1 MIKQLEEKM
10 MELNAK
16 LPALPEGLKAFIA
29 NILWI
34 ITIISIVLNILAILA
49 ICGIGTVGGLITLG
63 TGHGLLTIKLILTIL
78 AGVIGMGITVVLE
91 ITAVKPLKDKQYRGW
106 AIAFLVVWLQFLFSV
121 ISHIFFK
128 PVYLIWTVIW
138 TAISLYLLMQVRE
151 YFVN

>member
-1 MIKQLEEKM
+1 MKQLEEKM

-78 AGVIGMGITVVLE
+78 AGVIGMGITVVLRL
-91 ITAVKPLKDKQYRGW
+91 P
-106 AIAFLVVWLQFLFSV
+106 
-121 ISHIFFK
+121 
-128 PVYLIWTVIW
+128 P
-138 TAISLYLLMQVRE
+138 
-151 YFVN
+151 